1 MLLREL
7 FVREAEPE
15 GISNTTLKTR
25 TPQGYLQTGS
35 NWAGSVFGDVNQ
47 AMNKPEELVTP
58 DDSTGSDTTT
68 SSTDD
73 SNLPVATSNSSNART
88 ALQFFINKGL
98 TRAQAAGVVGNL
110 QAESGPDLNT
120 AAIGDGGR
128 AMGIAQWHP
137 ARRAN
142 FERAIGKPFKESTFT
157 DQLNFIWW
165 EFQNTEAS
173 AFRRLRRARTAEQAA
188 AIVDQYYERSSGAH
202 RARRQQFAAALI
214 AAPSTG
220 TATA

>member
-7 FVREAEPE
+7 FLKEAEPADSTDRSS
-15 GISNTTLKTR
+15 GMTS
-25 TPQGYLQTGS
+25 S
-35 NWAGSVFGDVNQ
+35 SSWASELFGKANQ
-47 AMNKPEELVTP
+47 AINKPWELATP
-58 DDSTGSDTTT
+58 DAGTSSDSNDSDDNTT

-98 TRAQAAGVVGNL
+98 TRAQAAGIVGNL
-110 QAESGPDLNT
+110 QAESGADLNT

-128 AMGIAQWHP
+128 AIGIAQWHP
-137 ARRAN
+137 DRRAN
-142 FERAIGKPFKESTFT
+142 FERVFGKPFSESTFT

-214 AAPSTG
+214 AAPTTG
-220 TATA
+220 TAIA